1 MEALRSV
8 AEECVLPYDFVY
20 HSARWEVDSPVVV
33 ASTGRG
39 ALVRTDVTV
48 QLSAEARGALGA
60 PSLPPAPHLPLA
72 LLAAARAYL
81 AHARARAYRMGADAA
96 RWVERPELLP
106 HPVEHYDAKISSR
119 MTVCRL
125 RGEGA
130 LHRRLDIKVYPR
142 ELLPFA
148 LLYFTG
154 SDYYNRSLRAFVNKV
169 GWQLSDKGLCRVLS
183 EERVIQGGKR
193 ARVVTSRTHSV
204 KCANEEDVLRAIG
217 APWKAPHERDA

>member
-1 MEALRSV
+1 MGGGGGGGGDGGGGSGSD
-8 AEECVLPYDFVY
+8 AEEGGGGGGGGDREGAGGEAGSALELAVLNTVTASHFV
-20 HSARWEVDSPVVV
+20 P
-33 ASTGRG
+33 
-39 ALVRTDVTV
+39 L
-48 QLSAEARGALGA
+48 ARG
-60 PSLPPAPHLPLA
+60 PQHSEP
-72 LLAAARAYL
+72 Y
-81 AHARARAYRMGADAA
+81 DAA